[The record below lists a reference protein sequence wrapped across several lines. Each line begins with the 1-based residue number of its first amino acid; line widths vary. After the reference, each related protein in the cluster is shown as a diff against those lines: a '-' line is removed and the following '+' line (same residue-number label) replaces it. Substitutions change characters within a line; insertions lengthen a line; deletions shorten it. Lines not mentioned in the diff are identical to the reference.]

1 MNKKILAGV
10 LLTSLLIGT
19 NSFAANETKKIDTL
33 EDFGLKLDSKL
44 DKTKLADEIKLEN
57 GVTLKFDKDGKLVLL
72 DGLSAKADILKAK
85 SDEKFEDYKNK
96 TLDMLKKEGY
106 IPKEYKLVD
115 KQDILDNGYK
125 VVFEKENSFNVK
137 NPYNIITVS
146 FDKKT
151 NELKTFNKIE
161 KFEVTKAPT
170 AKLEDAKKVAIEK
183 LKGIKDF
190 DETKIKSE
198 TTVVDIDKL
207 PTKFTQNKGL
217 KVSYVFEYEGTKV
230 YVDAN
235 TKELLGA
242 DKFKSNANTQSTKP
256 YVVSRIYGKDRI
268 DTSIQ
273 IAKSYIKTSE
283 FAILANQNNFPDSL
297 SATVLSKKYNAPILL
312 TDAKK
317 SDKSLIQEIKR
328 LQTKYFVKIGGE
340 KSISNEV
347 AKQLLPEKSKV
358 RSFKGADRYATNAEI
373 IKEFKDAD
381 TCIIASGENFADSL
395 SIGAYATKN
404 GYPIVLVQKDKINDV
419 TKQALKNSKIKKCY
433 IVGGENSVSKS
444 LEKELPQV
452 IERIAGN
459 DRYETSLKIADKFYK
474 DAEGAY
480 LASGEVFADSLA
492 IDPIAAK
499 FDVPLILTPK
509 DKLPQKTLE
518 YLEKSKII
526 QVAIIGGEKT
536 VSKQIQQELAKN
548 NQEVAKTVTFTYT
561 KNGKKVTRELTNA
574 EANEL
579 AKLMNEHDK
588 YVKNPRL
595 KSIFDNYFTLVGA
608 NGRTKVAV
616 SVNIEKDEVV
626 IDDAIAEKGATLNKD
641 NDLAKQYIKFIEN
654 LKQNYG

>member
-1 MNKKILAGV
+1 MNKKLVAALTLSA
-10 LLTSLLIGT
+10 LLLST
-19 NSFAANETKKIDTL
+19 NSFAANETQKLDAIKKLGLKIDQSI
-33 EDFGLKLDSKL
+33 DKSNLK
-44 DKTKLADEIKLEN
+44 DEIKLQN
-57 GVTLKFDKDGKLVLL
+57 GITLKFDKEGKLIGI
-72 DGLSAKADILKAK
+72 DALSSTEKLFSGK
-85 SDEKFEDYKNK
+85 SDDKFEDYLNSTISKLQK
-96 TLDMLKKEGY
+96 DGY
-106 IPKEYKLVD
+106 IPEGYKLVD
-115 KQDILDNGYK
+115 QQDILDNGYK

-151 NELKTFNKIE
+151 NELKTFNKIGD
-161 KFEVTKAPT
+161 FEVTKAPT
-170 AKLEDAKKVAIEK
+170 VKLEDAKKIATDK
-183 LKGIKDF
+183 LKSIKDF
-190 DETKIKSE
+190 DESKVKSE
-198 TTVVDIDKL
+198 TSVINIDTL
-207 PTKFTQNKGL
+207 PTKFTQSKGL
-217 KVSYVFEYEGTKV
+217 VVAYVFEYEDTKV

-235 TKELLGA
+235 TKEFLGA
-242 DKFKSNANTQSTKP
+242 DKLKANTEKQFI
-256 YVVSRIYGKDRI
+256 VSRINGKDRI

-312 TDAKK
+312 TDAIKA
-317 SDKSLIQEIKR
+317 DKSLIQEIKR

-347 AKQLLPEKSKV
+347 TIQLLPEKSKV
-358 RSFKGADRYATNAEI
+358 KSYKGADRYATNAEI
-373 IKEFKDAD
+373 IKEFNDVD

-395 SIGAYATKN
+395 SIGAFATKN
-404 GYPIVLVQKDKINDV
+404 GYPIVLVQKNKINDV

-459 DRYETSLKIADKFYK
+459 DRYETSLKIADKFYR
-474 DAEGAY
+474 DAQGAY

-492 IDPIAAK
+492 INPIAAR

-509 DKLPQKTLE
+509 DKLPQKTQE
-518 YLEKSKII
+518 YLDNSKIVQI
-526 QVAIIGGEKT
+526 AIIGGEKT
-536 VSKQIQQELAKN
+536 VSKQIQQELAKTN
-548 NQEVAKTVTFTYT
+548 PNVATSVKFTYT
-561 KNGKKVTRELTNA
+561 KDGKKVTRELTNA

-579 AKLMNEHDK
+579 AKLMNEHEK
-588 YVKNPRL
+588 YVTGERL

-608 NGRTKVAV
+608 NRRTKVAV

-626 IDDAIAEKGATLNKD
+626 IDDAILKKGATLNKD
-641 NDLAKQYIKFIEN
+641 NELAKQYIKFIEN
-654 LKQNYG
+654 LQQN

>member
-1 MNKKILAGV
+1 MNKKIVAALTLSA
-10 LLTSLLIGT
+10 LLLST
-19 NSFAANETKKIDTL
+19 NSFASNETQKLDAIEKLGLKIDQ
-33 EDFGLKLDSKL
+33 SI
-44 DKTKLADEIKLEN
+44 DKTNLADEIKLQN
-57 GVTLKFDKDGKLVLL
+57 GITLKFDKDGKLVGINALSSTEKLL
-72 DGLSAKADILKAK
+72 SGK
-85 SDEKFEDYKNK
+85 SDDKFEDYLNK
-96 TLDMLKKEGY
+96 TIDKLKKDGY
-106 IPKEYKLVD
+106 IPEGYKLVD

-151 NELKTFNKIE
+151 NELKAFNKIE
-161 KFEVTKAPT
+161 EFEVTKAPSV
-170 AKLEDAKKVAIEK
+170 KLEDAKKVAIEK
-183 LKGIKDF
+183 LKSIKGF
-190 DETKIKSE
+190 NETKVKSK
-198 TTVVDIDKL
+198 TTVVDVDKL

-217 KVSYVFEYEGTKV
+217 RVSYVFEYEGTKV

-242 DKFKSNANTQSTKP
+242 DKLKSDDNTQSTKQ
-256 YVVSRIYGKDRI
+256 YVVSRINGKDRM

-312 TDAKK
+312 TDAKTA
-317 SDKSLIQEIKR
+317 DKGLIQEIKR

-347 AKQLLPEKSKV
+347 AKQLLPKGSKV
-358 RSFKGADRYATNAEI
+358 KSYKGADRYATNAEI
-373 IKEFKDAD
+373 IKEFKNAD

-404 GYPIVLVQKDKINDV
+404 GYPIVLVQKNKINDV
-419 TKQALKNSKIKKCY
+419 TKQALKDSKIKKCY

-474 DAEGAY
+474 DAQGAY

-492 IDPIAAK
+492 INPIAA
-499 FDVPLILTPK
+499 
-509 DKLPQKTLE
+509 
-518 YLEKSKII
+518 
-526 QVAIIGGEKT
+526 
-536 VSKQIQQELAKN
+536 
-548 NQEVAKTVTFTYT
+548 
-561 KNGKKVTRELTNA
+561 
-574 EANEL
+574 
-579 AKLMNEHDK
+579 
-588 YVKNPRL
+588 
-595 KSIFDNYFTLVGA
+595 
-608 NGRTKVAV
+608 
-616 SVNIEKDEVV
+616 
-626 IDDAIAEKGATLNKD
+626 
-641 NDLAKQYIKFIEN
+641 
-654 LKQNYG
+654 

>member
-1 MNKKILAGV
+1 MNKKILAGM

-44 DKTKLADEIKLEN
+44 DKTNLADEIKLEN
-57 GVTLKFDKDGKLVLL
+57 GVTLKFDKNGKLVLL

-85 SDEKFEDYKNK
+85 SDEKFEDYLNNTIAKLQK
-96 TLDMLKKEGY
+96 DGY

-125 VVFEKENSFNVK
+125 VVFEKENSYNVK

-151 NELKTFNKIE
+151 NELKTFNRIGD
-161 KFEVTKAPT
+161 FEVTKAPT
-170 AKLEDAKKVAIEK
+170 VKLEDAKKVAIEK

-190 DETKIKSE
+190 DETKVKSE

-242 DKFKSNANTQSTKP
+242 DKLKSNGNTQSTKQ

-273 IAKSYIKTSE
+273 IAKSYIKTSK

-404 GYPIVLVQKDKINDV
+404 GYPIVLVQKNKINDV
-419 TKQALKNSKIKKCY
+419 TRQVLKDSKIKKCY

-474 DAEGAY
+474 DAQGAY

-492 IDPIAAK
+492 INPIAAK

-536 VSKQIQQELAKN
+536 VSKQIQQQLAKN
-548 NQEVAKTVTFTYT
+548 NQEVATTVTFTYT
-561 KNGKKVTRELTNA
+561 KDGKKVTRELTNA

-579 AKLMNEHDK
+579 AKLMNEHNK

-616 SVNIEKDEVV
+616 SVNIGKDEVV
-626 IDDAIAEKGATLNKD
+626 IDDAITEKGATLNKD
-641 NDLAKQYIKFIEN
+641 NELAKQYIKFIEN
-654 LKQNYG
+654 LKQN

>member
-1 MNKKILAGV
+1 MNKKILAGL

-19 NSFAANETKKIDTL
+19 NSFAANETKKLDAIEKL
-33 EDFGLKLDSKL
+33 GLKIDQSI
-44 DKTKLADEIKLEN
+44 DKTNLADEIKLQN
-57 GVTLKFDKDGKLVLL
+57 KITLKFDKEGKLVGIDALSSTEKLL
-72 DGLSAKADILKAK
+72 SGK
-85 SDEKFEDYKNK
+85 SDDKFEDYLNNTITK
-96 TLDMLKKEGY
+96 LKKDGY
-106 IPKEYKLVD
+106 IPEGYKLVD
-115 KQDILDNGYK
+115 KQNILDNGYK

-151 NELKTFNKIE
+151 NEFKTFNKIE
-161 KFEVTKAPT
+161 DFEVTKAPT

-183 LKGIKDF
+183 LKSIKDF
-190 DETKIKSE
+190 DETKVKSE
-198 TTVVDIDKL
+198 TSVINIDNL
-207 PTKFTQNKGL
+207 STKFTKNKGL
-217 KVSYVFEYEGTKV
+217 VVAYVFEYEDTKV

-242 DKFKSNANTQSTKP
+242 DKLKSNGNTQSTKQ
-256 YVVSRIYGKDRI
+256 YVVSRINGKNRI

-273 IAKSYIKTSE
+273 IAKSYIKSSE

-312 TDAKK
+312 TDAKTA
-317 SDKSLIQEIKR
+317 DKGLIQEIKR

-340 KSISNEV
+340 KSISNKV
-347 AKQLLPEKSKV
+347 ANQLLPKGSKV
-358 RSFKGADRYATNAEI
+358 RSFKGSDRYATNAEI
-373 IKEFKDAD
+373 IKEYKDAD

-404 GYPIVLVQKDKINDV
+404 GYPIVLVQKNKINDV
-419 TKQALKNSKIKKCY
+419 TKKALKNTKIKKCY

-492 IDPIAAK
+492 INPIAAK

-536 VSKQIQQELAKN
+536 VSKEIQQELAKN
-548 NQEVAKTVTFTYT
+548 NQEVATSVTFTYT
-561 KNGKKVTRELTNA
+561 KDGKKVTRKLTNA

-588 YVKNPRL
+588 YVKDQRL

-608 NGRTKVAV
+608 NGKTKVAV

-626 IDDAIAEKGATLNKD
+626 IDDAITEKGATLKKD
-641 NDLAKQYIKFIEN
+641 NELAKQYIKFIEN
-654 LKQNYG
+654 IKQN

>member
-1 MNKKILAGV
+1 MNKKIIAG
-10 LLTSLLIGT
+10 LMITATFLSTTSLA
-19 NSFAANETKKIDTL
+19 SNESKKLETLKNFDLKID
-33 EDFGLKLDSKL
+33 EQI
-44 DKTKLADEIKLEN
+44 DKTNLKDEIVLQN
-57 GVTLKFDKDGKLVLL
+57 GVRLKFDEKGNLIEYDALNNT
-72 DGLSAKADILKAK
+72 AKIRTRSVDA
-85 SDEKFEDYKNK
+85 KFEDYLNSTIAK
-96 TLDMLKKEGY
+96 LKKEGY
-106 IPKEYKLVD
+106 IPNEYKLVD

-125 VVFEKENSFNVK
+125 VVFEKENSYNIK
-137 NPYNIITVS
+137 NPYNIITIS

-151 NELKTFNKIE
+151 NELKTFNRIGD
-161 KFEVTKAPT
+161 FEVTKAP
-170 AKLEDAKKVAIEK
+170 AVKLEDAKKVAIEK
-183 LKGIKDF
+183 LKSIKDF
-190 DETKIKSE
+190 DETKVKSE

-242 DKFKSNANTQSTKP
+242 DKLKTNENTQSTKP

-297 SATVLSKKYNAPILL
+297 SATVLSKKFNAPILL
-312 TDAKK
+312 TDSKVA
-317 SDKSLIQEIKR
+317 DKGLIQEIKR

-404 GYPIVLVQKDKINDV
+404 GYPIVLVQKNKINDV

-492 IDPIAAK
+492 INPIAAK

-509 DKLPQKTLE
+509 DKLTQKTLE

-548 NQEVAKTVTFTYT
+548 NQEVATTVTFTYT
-561 KNGKKVTRELTNA
+561 KDGKKVTRKLTNA

-626 IDDAIAEKGATLNKD
+626 IDDAITEKGATLNKD
-641 NDLAKQYIKFIEN
+641 NELAKQYIKFIKN
-654 LKQNYG
+654 LKQN

>member
-1 MNKKILAGV
+1 MNKKLVAALTLSA
-10 LLTSLLIGT
+10 LLLST
-19 NSFAANETKKIDTL
+19 NSFAANETQKLDAIKKLGLKIDQSI
-33 EDFGLKLDSKL
+33 DKSNLKD
-44 DKTKLADEIKLEN
+44 DIKLQN
-57 GVTLKFDKDGKLVLL
+57 GITLKFDKEGKLIGIDVLSSTEKL
-72 DGLSAKADILKAK
+72 FSGK
-85 SDEKFEDYKNK
+85 SDDKFEDYLNSTISKLQK
-96 TLDMLKKEGY
+96 DGY

-115 KQDILDNGYK
+115 QQDILDNGYK

-151 NELKTFNKIE
+151 NELKNFNKIGD
-161 KFEVTKAPT
+161 FEVTKKPT
-170 AKLEDAKKVAIEK
+170 IKIEDAKKVAIEK

-190 DETKIKSE
+190 DETKVKSE

-207 PTKFTQNKGL
+207 PTKFTQNNGL

-242 DKFKSNANTQSTKP
+242 DKLKSNADTQSKKQ

-312 TDAKK
+312 TDAIKA
-317 SDKSLIQEIKR
+317 DKSLIQEIKR

-347 AKQLLPEKSKV
+347 AVQLLPEKSRVK
-358 RSFKGADRYATNAEI
+358 SYKGSDRYATNAEI
-373 IKEFKDAD
+373 IKEFNDAD

-395 SIGAYATKN
+395 SIGAFATKN

-419 TKQALKNSKIKKCY
+419 TKQALKDSKIKKCY

-444 LEKELPQV
+444 LEKKLPQV

-474 DAEGAY
+474 DAQGAY

-492 IDPIAAK
+492 INPIAAR

-509 DKLPQKTLE
+509 DKLPQKTQE
-518 YLEKSKII
+518 YLEKSKIVQI
-526 QVAIIGGEKT
+526 AIIGGEKT
-536 VSKQIQQELAKN
+536 VSKQIQQELAKTN
-548 NQEVAKTVTFTYT
+548 PNVATSVKFTYT
-561 KNGKKVTRELTNA
+561 KDGKKVTRELNNA

-579 AKLMNEHDK
+579 AKLMNEHEK
-588 YVKNPRL
+588 YVTGERL

-608 NGRTKVAV
+608 NGKTKVAV

-626 IDDAIAEKGATLNKD
+626 IDDAISEKGATLNKD
-641 NDLAKQYIKFIEN
+641 NELAKQYIKFIEN
-654 LKQNYG
+654 LQQN

>member
-1 MNKKILAGV
+1 MNKKLVAALTLSA
-10 LLTSLLIGT
+10 LLLST
-19 NSFAANETKKIDTL
+19 NSFASNETQKLDAMKKLGLKIDQSI
-33 EDFGLKLDSKL
+33 DKSNLK
-44 DKTKLADEIKLEN
+44 DEIKLQN
-57 GVTLKFDKDGKLVLL
+57 GITLKFDKEGKLIGINALSSTEKLL
-72 DGLSAKADILKAK
+72 PGK
-85 SDEKFEDYKNK
+85 SDDKFEDYLNNTIAK
-96 TLDMLKKEGY
+96 LKKDGY
-106 IPKEYKLVD
+106 IPEGYKLVD

-161 KFEVTKAPT
+161 KFEVTKAPSV
-170 AKLEDAKKVAIEK
+170 KLEDAKKIAIEK
-183 LKGIKDF
+183 LKSIKDF

-217 KVSYVFEYEGTKV
+217 AVSYVFEYEGTKV

-235 TKELLGA
+235 TKKLLGA
-242 DKFKSNANTQSTKP
+242 DKLKSGDSTQSVKQ

-312 TDAKK
+312 TDAIKA
-317 SDKSLIQEIKR
+317 DKSLIQEIKR

-358 RSFKGADRYATNAEI
+358 KSYKGADRYATNAEI
-373 IKEFKDAD
+373 IKEFNDAD

-395 SIGAYATKN
+395 SIGAFATKN

-419 TKQALKNSKIKKCY
+419 TKQALKDSKIKKCY

-474 DAEGAY
+474 DAQGAY

-492 IDPIAAK
+492 INPIAAR

-509 DKLPQKTLE
+509 DKLPQKTQE
-518 YLEKSKII
+518 YLDNSKIVQI
-526 QVAIIGGEKT
+526 AIIGGEKT
-536 VSKQIQQELAKN
+536 VSKQIQQELAKTN
-548 NQEVAKTVTFTYT
+548 PNVATSVKFTYT
-561 KNGKKVTRELTNA
+561 KDGKKITRELTNA

-579 AKLMNEHDK
+579 AKLMNEHEK
-588 YVKNPRL
+588 YVTGERL
-595 KSIFDNYFTLVGA
+595 KSIFDNYFTLVSA
-608 NGRTKVAV
+608 NGKTKVAV

-626 IDDAIAEKGATLNKD
+626 IDDAILEKGATLNKD

-654 LKQNYG
+654 LQQN

>member
-1 MNKKILAGV
+1 MNKKIIVGLMITATF
-10 LLTSLLIGT
+10 LSTTSLA
-19 NSFAANETKKIDTL
+19 SNESKKLETLKNFDLKID
-33 EDFGLKLDSKL
+33 EQIDKNNLK
-44 DKTKLADEIKLEN
+44 DEIVLQN
-57 GVTLKFDKDGKLVLL
+57 GVRLKFDEKGNLIEYDALNNTAKIRTRSVDANFGDYLNSTISKLQ
-72 DGLSAKADILKAK
+72 
-85 SDEKFEDYKNK
+85 
-96 TLDMLKKEGY
+96 KEGY

-137 NPYNIITVS
+137 NPYNIIIVS

-151 NELKTFNKIE
+151 NELKTFNKIGD
-161 KFEVTKAPT
+161 FEVTKKPT
-170 AKLEDAKKVAIEK
+170 IKIEDAKKVAIEK
-183 LKGIKDF
+183 LKSIKDF
-190 DETKIKSE
+190 DETKVKSE
-198 TTVVDIDKL
+198 TSVINIDNL
-207 PTKFTQNKGL
+207 STKFTKNKGL
-217 KVSYVFEYEGTKV
+217 VVAYVFEYEDTKV

-235 TKELLGA
+235 TKELLGS
-242 DKFKSNANTQSTKP
+242 DKLKSNANTQSTKP

-273 IAKSYIKTSE
+273 IAKSYIKSSE

-312 TDAKK
+312 TDAKTA
-317 SDKSLIQEIKR
+317 DKGLIQEIKR

-404 GYPIVLVQKDKINDV
+404 GYPIVLVQKNKINDV
-419 TKQALKNSKIKKCY
+419 TKQALKNTKIKKCY

-492 IDPIAAK
+492 INPIAAK

-509 DKLPQKTLE
+509 DKLPQKTQE
-518 YLEKSKII
+518 YLDNSKIV

-536 VSKQIQQELAKN
+536 VSKQIQQKLAKN
-548 NQEVAKTVTFTYT
+548 NQEVATTVTFTYT
-561 KNGKKVTRELTNA
+561 KDGKKVTRELTNA
-574 EANEL
+574 EAKVL
-579 AKLMNEHDK
+579 AKLMKEHDK
-588 YVKNPRL
+588 YVKDQRL

-641 NDLAKQYIKFIEN
+641 NELAKQYIKFIEN
-654 LKQNYG
+654 LKQN

>member
-1 MNKKILAGV
+1 MNKKIIVGLMITATF
-10 LLTSLLIGT
+10 LSTTSLA
-19 NSFAANETKKIDTL
+19 SNESKKLETLKNFDLKID
-33 EDFGLKLDSKL
+33 EQIDKNNLK
-44 DKTKLADEIKLEN
+44 DEIVLQN
-57 GVTLKFDKDGKLVLL
+57 GVRLKFDEKGNLIEYDALNNTAKIRTRSVDANFGDYLNSTISKLQ
-72 DGLSAKADILKAK
+72 
-85 SDEKFEDYKNK
+85 
-96 TLDMLKKEGY
+96 KEGY

-137 NPYNIITVS
+137 NPYNIIIVS

-151 NELKTFNKIE
+151 NELKTFNKIGD
-161 KFEVTKAPT
+161 FEVTKKPT
-170 AKLEDAKKVAIEK
+170 IKIEDAKKVAIEK
-183 LKGIKDF
+183 LKSIKDF
-190 DETKIKSE
+190 DETKVKSE
-198 TTVVDIDKL
+198 TSVINIDNL
-207 PTKFTQNKGL
+207 STKFTKNKGL
-217 KVSYVFEYEGTKV
+217 VVAYVFEYEDTKV

-235 TKELLGA
+235 TKELLGS
-242 DKFKSNANTQSTKP
+242 DKLKSNANTQSTKP

-273 IAKSYIKTSE
+273 IAKSYIKSSE

-297 SATVLSKKYNAPILL
+297 SATVLSKKFNAPILL
-312 TDAKK
+312 TDAKTA
-317 SDKSLIQEIKR
+317 DKGLIQEIKR

-347 AKQLLPEKSKV
+347 ATQLLPEGSKV
-358 RSFKGADRYATNAEI
+358 KSYKGADRYATNAEI

-404 GYPIVLVQKDKINDV
+404 GYPIVLVQKNKINDV

-474 DAEGAY
+474 DAKGAY

-492 IDPIAAK
+492 INPIAAK

-548 NQEVAKTVTFTYT
+548 NQEVATTVTFTYT
-561 KNGKKVTRELTNA
+561 KDGKKVTRELTNA

-588 YVKNPRL
+588 YVKDQRL
-595 KSIFDNYFTLVGA
+595 KSIFNNYFTLVGA

-626 IDDAIAEKGATLNKD
+626 IDDAITEKGATLNKD
-641 NDLAKQYIKFIEN
+641 NELAKQYIKFIEN
-654 LKQNYG
+654 LKQN

>member
-33 EDFGLKLDSKL
+33 KDFGLKLDSKL
-44 DKTKLADEIKLEN
+44 DKTNLADEIKLEN

-85 SDEKFEDYKNK
+85 SDEKFEDYLNSTISKLQK
-96 TLDMLKKEGY
+96 DGY

-151 NELKTFNKIE
+151 NELKTFNKIGD
-161 KFEVTKAPT
+161 FEVTKKPT
-170 AKLEDAKKVAIEK
+170 IKIEDAKKVAIEK
-183 LKGIKDF
+183 LKSIKDF
-190 DETKIKSE
+190 DETKVKSE
-198 TTVVDIDKL
+198 TSVINIDNL
-207 PTKFTQNKGL
+207 PTKFTKNKGL
-217 KVSYVFEYEGTKV
+217 VVAYVFEYEDTKV

-242 DKFKSNANTQSTKP
+242 DKLKSNDNTQSTKP

-268 DTSIQ
+268 GTSIQ

-312 TDAKK
+312 TDAKTA
-317 SDKSLIQEIKR
+317 DKSLIQEIKR

-404 GYPIVLVQKDKINDV
+404 GYPIVLVQKNKINDV
-419 TKQALKNSKIKKCY
+419 TKQALKSSKIKKCY

-492 IDPIAAK
+492 INPIAAK

-548 NQEVAKTVTFTYT
+548 NQEVATTVTFTYT
-561 KNGKKVTRELTNA
+561 KDGKKVTRKLTNA

-579 AKLMNEHDK
+579 AKLMNEHVK
-588 YVKNPRL
+588 YVKDQRL
-595 KSIFDNYFTLVGA
+595 KSIFNNYFTLVGA

-616 SVNIEKDEVV
+616 SVNIEKNEVV
-626 IDDAIAEKGATLNKD
+626 IDDAINEKGATLNKD
-641 NDLAKQYIKFIEN
+641 NELAKQYIKFIKN
-654 LKQNYG
+654 LKQN

>member
-44 DKTKLADEIKLEN
+44 DKTNLADEIKLEN
-57 GVTLKFDKDGKLVLL
+57 GVTLKFDKDGKLIGINALSSTEKLL
-72 DGLSAKADILKAK
+72 SGK

-151 NELKTFNKIE
+151 NELKTFNKIGD
-161 KFEVTKAPT
+161 FEVTKAPT

-183 LKGIKDF
+183 LKSIKDF
-190 DETKIKSE
+190 DETKVKSE
-198 TTVVDIDKL
+198 TSVINIDNL
-207 PTKFTQNKGL
+207 STKFTKNKGL
-217 KVSYVFEYEGTKV
+217 VVAYVFEYEDTKV

-242 DKFKSNANTQSTKP
+242 DKLKSNANTQSTKP

-297 SATVLSKKYNAPILL
+297 SATVLSKKFNAPILL
-312 TDAKK
+312 TDSKVA
-317 SDKSLIQEIKR
+317 DKSLIQEIKR

-347 AKQLLPEKSKV
+347 AKQLLPKGSKV
-358 RSFKGADRYATNAEI
+358 RSFKGVDRYATNAEI
-373 IKEFKDAD
+373 IKEYKDAD

-404 GYPIVLVQKDKINDV
+404 GYPIVLVQKNKINDV
-419 TKQALKNSKIKKCY
+419 TKKALKNTKIKKCY
-433 IVGGENSVSKS
+433 IVGGENSISKS

-492 IDPIAAK
+492 INPIAAK

-536 VSKQIQQELAKN
+536 VSKQIQQELAKTN
-548 NQEVAKTVTFTYT
+548 PNVVTTVTFTYT
-561 KNGKKVTRELTNA
+561 KDGKKVTRELTNA

-588 YVKNPRL
+588 YVKDQRL
-595 KSIFDNYFTLVGA
+595 KSIFNNYFTLVGA

-616 SVNIEKDEVV
+616 SVNIEKNEVV
-626 IDDAIAEKGATLNKD
+626 IDDAITEKGATLNKD
-641 NDLAKQYIKFIEN
+641 NELAKQYIKFIEN
-654 LKQNYG
+654 LKQN

>member
-1 MNKKILAGV
+1 M
-10 LLTSLLIGT
+10 
-19 NSFAANETKKIDTL
+19 
-33 EDFGLKLDSKL
+33 
-44 DKTKLADEIKLEN
+44 
-57 GVTLKFDKDGKLVLL
+57 KFDKEGKLIGIDALSSAEKLL
-72 DGLSAKADILKAK
+72 SGK
-85 SDEKFEDYKNK
+85 SDDKFEDYLNSTIAK
-96 TLDMLKKEGY
+96 LKKDGY
-106 IPKEYKLVD
+106 IPEGYKLVD

-151 NELKTFNKIE
+151 NELKKFNKIGD
-161 KFEVTKAPT
+161 FEVTKAPSV
-170 AKLEDAKKVAIEK
+170 KLEDAKKVAIEK
-183 LKGIKDF
+183 LKSIKGF
-190 DETKIKSE
+190 DETKVKSE
-198 TTVVDIDKL
+198 TTVVDVDKL

-217 KVSYVFEYEGTKV
+217 AVSYVFEYEGTKV

-242 DKFKSNANTQSTKP
+242 DKLKTDDNTQSTKQ
-256 YVVSRIYGKDRI
+256 YVVSRINGKDRI

-312 TDAKK
+312 TDATTA
-317 SDKSLIQEIKR
+317 DKGLIQEIKR

-347 AKQLLPEKSKV
+347 ATQLLPEGSKV
-358 RSFKGADRYATNAEI
+358 KSYKGADRYATNAEI

-404 GYPIVLVQKDKINDV
+404 GYPIVLVQKNKINDV
-419 TKQALKNSKIKKCY
+419 TKQALKDSKIKKCY

-474 DAEGAY
+474 DAQGAY

-492 IDPIAAK
+492 INPIAAR

-536 VSKQIQQELAKN
+536 VSKEIQQELAKTN
-548 NQEVAKTVTFTYT
+548 PNVATSVKFTYT
-561 KNGKKVTRELTNA
+561 KDGKKVTRELTNA

-588 YVKNPRL
+588 YVKDLRL
-595 KSIFDNYFTLVGA
+595 KSIFDNYFTLVEA

-616 SVNIEKDEVV
+616 SVNIGKDEVV
-626 IDDAIAEKGATLNKD
+626 IDDAILEKGATLNRD

-654 LKQNYG
+654 LQQN

>member
-1 MNKKILAGV
+1 MNKKIVAALTLSA
-10 LLTSLLIGT
+10 LLLST
-19 NSFAANETKKIDTL
+19 NSFASNETQKLDAIEKLGLKIDQ
-33 EDFGLKLDSKL
+33 SI
-44 DKTKLADEIKLEN
+44 DKTNLADEIKLQN
-57 GVTLKFDKDGKLVLL
+57 GITLKFDKEGKLVGIDALSSTEKLL
-72 DGLSAKADILKAK
+72 SGK
-85 SDEKFEDYKNK
+85 SDDKFEDYLNNTIAK
-96 TLDMLKKEGY
+96 LKKDGY
-106 IPKEYKLVD
+106 IPEGYKLVD

-161 KFEVTKAPT
+161 KFEVTKAPSV
-170 AKLEDAKKVAIEK
+170 KLEDAKKIAIEK
-183 LKGIKDF
+183 LKSIKDF
-190 DETKIKSE
+190 DETKVESE

-207 PTKFTQNKGL
+207 PTKFAQNKGL

-235 TKELLGA
+235 TNELLGA
-242 DKFKSNANTQSTKP
+242 DKLKSDDNTQSTKQ
-256 YVVSRIYGKDRI
+256 YVVSRINGKDRI

-273 IAKSYIKTSE
+273 IAKSYIKSSE

-312 TDAKK
+312 TDATTA
-317 SDKSLIQEIKR
+317 DKGLIQEIKR

-347 AKQLLPEKSKV
+347 ATQLLPEGSKV
-358 RSFKGADRYATNAEI
+358 KSYKGADRYATNAEI

-404 GYPIVLVQKDKINDV
+404 GYPIVLVQKNKINDV
-419 TKQALKNSKIKKCY
+419 TKQALKDSKIKKCY

-474 DAEGAY
+474 DTQGAY

-492 IDPIAAK
+492 INPIAAR

-509 DKLPQKTLE
+509 DKLPQKTQQ
-518 YLEKSKII
+518 YLENSKII

-536 VSKQIQQELAKN
+536 VSKEIQQELAKN
-548 NQEVAKTVTFTYT
+548 NPNVATSVKLTYT
-561 KNGKKVTRELTNA
+561 KDGKKVTRELTNA

-579 AKLMNEHDK
+579 AKLMNENKKH
-588 YVKNPRL
+588 VTGERL
-595 KSIFDNYFTLVGA
+595 KSIFDNYFTLVAA
-608 NGRTKVAV
+608 NGKTKVAV
-616 SVNIEKDEVV
+616 SVNIEKDGVV
-626 IDDAIAEKGATLNKD
+626 IDDAILEKGATLNKD

-654 LKQNYG
+654 LHQN

>member
-125 VVFEKENSFNVK
+125 VVFEKENSYNIK

-151 NELKTFNKIE
+151 NELKTFNRIGD
-161 KFEVTKAPT
+161 FEVTKAPT
-170 AKLEDAKKVAIEK
+170 VKLADAKKVAIEK
-183 LKGIKDF
+183 LKSIKDF

-198 TTVVDIDKL
+198 TSVINIDNL
-207 PTKFTQNKGL
+207 PTKFTKNKGL
-217 KVSYVFEYEGTKV
+217 VVAYVFEYEGTKV

-242 DKFKSNANTQSTKP
+242 DKLKSNSNTQSTKP

-297 SATVLSKKYNAPILL
+297 SATVLSKKFNAPILL
-312 TDAKK
+312 TDSKVA
-317 SDKSLIQEIKR
+317 DKSLIQEIKR

-404 GYPIVLVQKDKINDV
+404 GYPIVLVQKNKINDV
-419 TKQALKNSKIKKCY
+419 TKQALKDSKIKKCY

-492 IDPIAAK
+492 INPIAAK

-509 DKLPQKTLE
+509 DKLPQKTFE

-536 VSKQIQQELAKN
+536 VSKQIQQELSKN
-548 NQEVAKTVTFTYT
+548 NQEVATTVTFTYT
-561 KNGKKVTRELTNA
+561 KDGKKVTRELTNA

-579 AKLMNEHDK
+579 ARLMNEHDK
-588 YVKNPRL
+588 YVKDQRL

-608 NGRTKVAV
+608 NGRTKVSV

-626 IDDAIAEKGATLNKD
+626 IDDAILEKGATLNKD
-641 NDLAKQYIKFIEN
+641 NELAKQYIKFIEN
-654 LKQNYG
+654 LKQN

>member
-19 NSFAANETKKIDTL
+19 NSFAANEKQKLDAIEKLGLKIDQ
-33 EDFGLKLDSKL
+33 SI
-44 DKTKLADEIKLEN
+44 DKTNLADEIKLQN
-57 GVTLKFDKDGKLVLL
+57 KITLKFDKDGKLIGIDALSSTEKLL
-72 DGLSAKADILKAK
+72 SGK
-85 SDEKFEDYKNK
+85 SNAIFEDYLNSTISKLQK
-96 TLDMLKKEGY
+96 DGY

-151 NELKTFNKIE
+151 NELKTFNKIGD
-161 KFEVTKAPT
+161 FEVTKAPT
-170 AKLEDAKKVAIEK
+170 VKLEDAKKVAIEK
-183 LKGIKDF
+183 LKSIKDF
-190 DETKIKSE
+190 DESKVKSE
-198 TTVVDIDKL
+198 TSVIDIDTL
-207 PTKFTQNKGL
+207 PTKFTKNKGL
-217 KVSYVFEYEGTKV
+217 VVAYVFEYEDTKV

-242 DKFKSNANTQSTKP
+242 DKLKSNANTQSTKP

-312 TDAKK
+312 TDAIKA
-317 SDKSLIQEIKR
+317 DKSLIQEIKR

-404 GYPIVLVQKDKINDV
+404 GYPIVLVQKNKINDV
-419 TKQALKNSKIKKCY
+419 TKQALKDSKIKKCY
-433 IVGGENSVSKS
+433 IVGGENSISKS

-474 DAEGAY
+474 NAEGAY

-492 IDPIAAK
+492 INPIAAK

-509 DKLPQKTLE
+509 DKLPQKTQE
-518 YLEKSKII
+518 YLDNSKIVQI
-526 QVAIIGGEKT
+526 AIIGGEKT

-548 NQEVAKTVTFTYT
+548 NQEVVKTVTFTYT

-588 YVKNPRL
+588 YVKDQRL

-616 SVNIEKDEVV
+616 SVNIEKDEVE
-626 IDDAIAEKGATLNKD
+626 IDDAITEKGAILNKD
-641 NDLAKQYIKFIEN
+641 NGLAKQYIKFIEN
-654 LKQNYG
+654 LKQN

>member
-19 NSFAANETKKIDTL
+19 NSFAANETKKLHAIEKL
-33 EDFGLKLDSKL
+33 GLKIDQSI
-44 DKTKLADEIKLEN
+44 DKTNLADEIKLQS
-57 GVTLKFDKDGKLVLL
+57 GITLKFDKEGKLVGIDALSSTEKLL
-72 DGLSAKADILKAK
+72 SGK
-85 SDEKFEDYKNK
+85 SDDKFEDYLNNTITK
-96 TLDMLKKEGY
+96 LKKDGY
-106 IPKEYKLVD
+106 IPEGYKLVD

-151 NELKTFNKIE
+151 KELKTFNKIGD
-161 KFEVTKAPT
+161 FEVTKAPT

-183 LKGIKDF
+183 LKDIKGF
-190 DETKIKSE
+190 DETKVKSE

-217 KVSYVFEYEGTKV
+217 AVSYVFEYEGTKV

-242 DKFKSNANTQSTKP
+242 DKLKSNDNTQSTKP
-256 YVVSRIYGKDRI
+256 YIVSRINGKDRI

-297 SATVLSKKYNAPILL
+297 SATVLSKKFNAPILL
-312 TDAKK
+312 TDAKTA
-317 SDKSLIQEIKR
+317 DKGLIQEIKR

-347 AKQLLPEKSKV
+347 AKQLLPKGSKV
-358 RSFKGADRYATNAEI
+358 RSFKGSDRYATNAEI
-373 IKEFKDAD
+373 IKEYKDAD

-404 GYPIVLVQKDKINDV
+404 GYPIVLVQKNKINDV
-419 TKQALKNSKIKKCY
+419 TKKALKNTKIKKCY

-474 DAEGAY
+474 DAQGAY

-492 IDPIAAK
+492 INPIAAK
-499 FDVPLILTPK
+499 FNVPLILTPK

-536 VSKQIQQELAKN
+536 VSKEIQQELAKN
-548 NQEVAKTVTFTYT
+548 NQEVATSVTFTYT
-561 KNGKKVTRELTNA
+561 KDGKKVTRKLTNA

-588 YVKNPRL
+588 YVKDQRL

-608 NGRTKVAV
+608 NGKTKVAV

-626 IDDAIAEKGATLNKD
+626 IDDAILEKGATLKKD
-641 NDLAKQYIKFIEN
+641 NELAKQYIKFIEN
-654 LKQNYG
+654 LKQN

>member
-1 MNKKILAGV
+1 MNKKIIVGLMITATF
-10 LLTSLLIGT
+10 LSTTSLA
-19 NSFAANETKKIDTL
+19 SNESKKLETLKNFDLKID
-33 EDFGLKLDSKL
+33 EQIDKNNLK
-44 DKTKLADEIKLEN
+44 DEIVLQN
-57 GVTLKFDKDGKLVLL
+57 GVRLKFDEKGNLIEYDALNNTAKIRTRSVDANFGDYLNSTISKLQ
-72 DGLSAKADILKAK
+72 
-85 SDEKFEDYKNK
+85 
-96 TLDMLKKEGY
+96 KEGY

-137 NPYNIITVS
+137 NPYNIIIVS

-151 NELKTFNKIE
+151 NELKTFNKIGD
-161 KFEVTKAPT
+161 FEVTKKPT
-170 AKLEDAKKVAIEK
+170 IKIEDAKKVAIEK
-183 LKGIKDF
+183 LKSIKDF
-190 DETKIKSE
+190 DETKVKSE
-198 TTVVDIDKL
+198 TSVINIDNL
-207 PTKFTQNKGL
+207 STKFTKNKGL
-217 KVSYVFEYEGTKV
+217 VVAYVFEYEDTKV

-235 TKELLGA
+235 TKELLGS
-242 DKFKSNANTQSTKP
+242 DKLKSNANTQSTKP

-312 TDAKK
+312 TDAKTA
-317 SDKSLIQEIKR
+317 DKGLIQEIKR

-404 GYPIVLVQKDKINDV
+404 GYPIVLVQKNKINDV
-419 TKQALKNSKIKKCY
+419 TKQALKNTKIKKCY

-474 DAEGAY
+474 DAKGAY

-492 IDPIAAK
+492 INPIAAK
-499 FDVPLILTPK
+499 FNVPLILTPK
-509 DKLPQKTLE
+509 DKLPQKTQE

-536 VSKQIQQELAKN
+536 VSKQIQQELAKSN
-548 NQEVAKTVTFTYT
+548 PNVQTSVQFTYT
-561 KNGKKVTRELTNA
+561 KDGKKVTRELTNV

-579 AKLMNEHDK
+579 KKLMNEHEK
-588 YVKNPRL
+588 YVKGERL
-595 KSIFDNYFTLVGA
+595 KSIFDNYFTLSA
-608 NGRTKVAV
+608 NGKTKVAV

-626 IDDAIAEKGATLNKD
+626 IDDAILEKGATLNKD
-641 NDLAKQYIKFIEN
+641 NELAKQYIKFIKN
-654 LKQNYG
+654 LKQK

>member
-1 MNKKILAGV
+1 MNKKIIAG
-10 LLTSLLIGT
+10 LMITATFLSTTSLA
-19 NSFAANETKKIDTL
+19 SNESKKLETLKNFDLKID
-33 EDFGLKLDSKL
+33 EQI
-44 DKTKLADEIKLEN
+44 DKTNLKDEIVLQN
-57 GVTLKFDKDGKLVLL
+57 GVRLKFDEKGNLIEYDALNNT
-72 DGLSAKADILKAK
+72 AKIRTRSVDA
-85 SDEKFEDYKNK
+85 KFEDYLNSTIAKLQK
-96 TLDMLKKEGY
+96 DGY

-151 NELKTFNKIE
+151 NELKTFNKIGD
-161 KFEVTKAPT
+161 FEVTKKPT
-170 AKLEDAKKVAIEK
+170 IKIEDAKKVAIEK
-183 LKGIKDF
+183 LKSIKDF

-198 TTVVDIDKL
+198 TSVINIDNL
-207 PTKFTQNKGL
+207 PTKFTKNKGL
-217 KVSYVFEYEGTKV
+217 VVAYVFEYEDTKV

-242 DKFKSNANTQSTKP
+242 DKLKSNGNTKSTKP

-268 DTSIQ
+268 DTSVQ

-297 SATVLSKKYNAPILL
+297 SATVLSKKFNAPILL
-312 TDAKK
+312 TDSKVA
-317 SDKSLIQEIKR
+317 DKSLIQEIKR

-404 GYPIVLVQKDKINDV
+404 GYPIVLVQKNKINDV
-419 TKQALKNSKIKKCY
+419 TKQALKDSKIKKCY

-492 IDPIAAK
+492 INPIAAK

-509 DKLPQKTLE
+509 DKLPQKTQE
-518 YLEKSKII
+518 YLDNSKIV

-548 NQEVAKTVTFTYT
+548 NQEVATTVTFTYT
-561 KNGKKVTRELTNA
+561 KDGKKVTRELTNA

-588 YVKNPRL
+588 YVKDQRL
-595 KSIFDNYFTLVGA
+595 KSIFNNYFTLVGA

-626 IDDAIAEKGATLNKD
+626 IDDAILEKGATLNKD
-641 NDLAKQYIKFIEN
+641 NELAKQYIKFIEN
-654 LKQNYG
+654 LKQN

>member
-1 MNKKILAGV
+1 MNKKIIAG
-10 LLTSLLIGT
+10 LMITATFLSTTSLA
-19 NSFAANETKKIDTL
+19 SNESKKLETLKNFDLKID
-33 EDFGLKLDSKL
+33 EQI
-44 DKTKLADEIKLEN
+44 DKTNLKDEIVLQN
-57 GVTLKFDKDGKLVLL
+57 GVRLKFDEKGNLIEYDALNNT
-72 DGLSAKADILKAK
+72 AKIRTRSVDA
-85 SDEKFEDYKNK
+85 KFEDYLNSTISKLQK
-96 TLDMLKKEGY
+96 DGY

-125 VVFEKENSFNVK
+125 VVFEKENSYNIK
-137 NPYNIITVS
+137 NPYNIITIS

-151 NELKTFNKIE
+151 NELKRFNKIGG
-161 KFEVTKAPT
+161 FEVTKKPT
-170 AKLEDAKKVAIEK
+170 VKIEDAKKVAIEK

-190 DETKIKSE
+190 DETKVKSE

-242 DKFKSNANTQSTKP
+242 DKLKSNDDTQSKKQ

-312 TDAKK
+312 TDAIKA
-317 SDKSLIQEIKR
+317 DKSLIQEIKR
-328 LQTKYFVKIGGE
+328 LQTKNFIKIGGE
-340 KSISNEV
+340 NSISNKV
-347 AKQLLPEKSKV
+347 ATELLPEGSKV

-395 SIGAYATKN
+395 SIGAFATKN

-433 IVGGENSVSKS
+433 IVGGEKSVSKS
-444 LEKELPQV
+444 LEKDLPQV

-474 DAEGAY
+474 DAQGAY

-492 IDPIAAK
+492 INPIAAK

-509 DKLPQKTLE
+509 DKLPQKTQE
-518 YLEKSKII
+518 YLDNSKII

-536 VSKQIQQELAKN
+536 VSKQIQQQLGKTN
-548 NQEVAKTVTFTYT
+548 PNVATSVKFTYT
-561 KNGKKVTRELTNA
+561 KDGKKITRELTNA

-579 AKLMNEHDK
+579 AKLMNEHEK
-588 YVKNPRL
+588 YVTGERL
-595 KSIFDNYFTLVGA
+595 KSIFDNYFTLVSA
-608 NGRTKVAV
+608 NGKTKVAV

-626 IDDAIAEKGATLNKD
+626 IDDAILKKGAKLNKD
-641 NDLAKQYIKFIEN
+641 NELAKQYIKFIEN
-654 LKQNYG
+654 LQQN

>member
-1 MNKKILAGV
+1 MNKKIIAG
-10 LLTSLLIGT
+10 LMITATFLSTTSLA
-19 NSFAANETKKIDTL
+19 SNEAKKLETLKNFDLKID
-33 EDFGLKLDSKL
+33 EQIDKSNLK
-44 DKTKLADEIKLEN
+44 DEIVLQN
-57 GVTLKFDKDGKLVLL
+57 GVRLKFDEKGNLIEYDALNNTSKIRTRTV
-72 DGLSAKADILKAK
+72 DD
-85 SDEKFEDYKNK
+85 KFEDYLNSTIAK
-96 TLDMLKKEGY
+96 LKKDGY
-106 IPKEYKLVD
+106 IPEGYKLVD

-161 KFEVTKAPT
+161 EFEVTKKPAI
-170 AKLEDAKKVAIEK
+170 KIEDAKKVAIEK

-190 DETKIKSE
+190 DETKVKSE

-217 KVSYVFEYEGTKV
+217 AVSYVFEYEGTKV

-242 DKFKSNANTQSTKP
+242 DKLKTDDNTQSKKQ

-312 TDAKK
+312 TDAIKA
-317 SDKSLIQEIKR
+317 DKSLIQEIKR

-347 AKQLLPEKSKV
+347 AKQLLPKESKV
-358 RSFKGADRYATNAEI
+358 KSYKGADRYATNAEI

-395 SIGAYATKN
+395 SIGAFATKN

-474 DAEGAY
+474 DAQGAY

-492 IDPIAAK
+492 INPIAAR

-509 DKLPQKTLE
+509 DKLPQKTQQ
-518 YLEKSKII
+518 YLEKSKIV

-536 VSKQIQQELAKN
+536 VSKQIQQELAKTN
-548 NQEVAKTVTFTYT
+548 PNVATSVKFTYT
-561 KNGKKVTRELTNA
+561 KDGKKVTRELTNA

-579 AKLMNEHDK
+579 AKLMNENKKH
-588 YVKNPRL
+588 VTGERL

-608 NGRTKVAV
+608 NGKTKVAV

-626 IDDAIAEKGATLNKD
+626 IDDAILEKGAKLNKD

-654 LKQNYG
+654 LQQN

>member
-19 NSFAANETKKIDTL
+19 NSFAANEKQKLDAIEKLGLKIDQ
-33 EDFGLKLDSKL
+33 SI
-44 DKTKLADEIKLEN
+44 DKTNLADEIKLQN
-57 GVTLKFDKDGKLVLL
+57 KITLKFDKDGKLIGIDALSSTEKLL
-72 DGLSAKADILKAK
+72 SGK

-115 KQDILDNGYK
+115 EQDILDNGYK

-137 NPYNIITVS
+137 NPYNIITIS

-170 AKLEDAKKVAIEK
+170 AKLEDARKVAIEK

-230 YVDAN
+230 YVDAD

-242 DKFKSNANTQSTKP
+242 DKLKINENTQSTKP

-312 TDAKK
+312 TDAIKA
-317 SDKSLIQEIKR
+317 DKSLIQEIKR

-404 GYPIVLVQKDKINDV
+404 GYPIVLVQKNKINDV
-419 TKQALKNSKIKKCY
+419 TKQALKDSKIRKCY

-492 IDPIAAK
+492 INPIAAK

-561 KNGKKVTRELTNA
+561 KDGKKVTRELTNA

-579 AKLMNEHDK
+579 ARLMNEHDK
-588 YVKNPRL
+588 YVKDQRL
-595 KSIFDNYFTLVGA
+595 KSIFNNYFTLVGA

-626 IDDAIAEKGATLNKD
+626 IDDAITEKGATLNKD
-641 NDLAKQYIKFIEN
+641 NELAKQYIKFIEN
-654 LKQNYG
+654 LKQN

>member
-44 DKTKLADEIKLEN
+44 DKTNLADEIKLEN

-183 LKGIKDF
+183 LKSIKDF

-198 TTVVDIDKL
+198 TSVINIDNL
-207 PTKFTQNKGL
+207 PTKFTKNKGL
-217 KVSYVFEYEGTKV
+217 VVAYVFEYEDTKV

-242 DKFKSNANTQSTKP
+242 DKLKSNSNTQSTKP

-297 SATVLSKKYNAPILL
+297 SATVLSKKFNAPILL
-312 TDAKK
+312 TDSKVA
-317 SDKSLIQEIKR
+317 DKSLIQEIKR

-404 GYPIVLVQKDKINDV
+404 GYPIVLVQKNKINDV
-419 TKQALKNSKIKKCY
+419 TKQALKDSKIKKCY

-492 IDPIAAK
+492 INPIAAK

-548 NQEVAKTVTFTYT
+548 NQEVATTVTFTYT
-561 KNGKKVTRELTNA
+561 KDGKKVTRKLTNA

-595 KSIFDNYFTLVGA
+595 KSIFNNYFTLVGA

-626 IDDAIAEKGATLNKD
+626 IDDAITEKGATLNKD
-641 NDLAKQYIKFIEN
+641 NELAKQYIKFIEN
-654 LKQNYG
+654 LKQN

>member
-1 MNKKILAGV
+1 MNKKIIVGLMITATF
-10 LLTSLLIGT
+10 LSTTSLA
-19 NSFAANETKKIDTL
+19 SNESKKLETLKNFDLKID
-33 EDFGLKLDSKL
+33 EQIDKNNLK
-44 DKTKLADEIKLEN
+44 DEIVLQN
-57 GVTLKFDKDGKLVLL
+57 GVRLKFDEKGNLIEYDALNNTAKIRTRSVDANFGDYLNSTISKLQ
-72 DGLSAKADILKAK
+72 
-85 SDEKFEDYKNK
+85 
-96 TLDMLKKEGY
+96 KEGY

-137 NPYNIITVS
+137 NPYNIIIVS

-151 NELKTFNKIE
+151 NELKTFNKIGD
-161 KFEVTKAPT
+161 FEVTKKPT
-170 AKLEDAKKVAIEK
+170 IKIEDAKKVAIEK
-183 LKGIKDF
+183 LKSIKDF
-190 DETKIKSE
+190 DETKVKSE
-198 TTVVDIDKL
+198 TSVINIDNL
-207 PTKFTQNKGL
+207 STKFTKNKGL
-217 KVSYVFEYEGTKV
+217 VVAYVFEYEDTKV

-235 TKELLGA
+235 TKELLGS
-242 DKFKSNANTQSTKP
+242 DKLKSNDNTQSTKP

-273 IAKSYIKTSE
+273 IAKSYIKSSE

-297 SATVLSKKYNAPILL
+297 SATVLSKKFNAPILL
-312 TDAKK
+312 TDAKTA
-317 SDKSLIQEIKR
+317 DKGLIQEIKR

-347 AKQLLPEKSKV
+347 ATQLLPEGSKV
-358 RSFKGADRYATNAEI
+358 KSYKGADRYATNAEI

-404 GYPIVLVQKDKINDV
+404 GYPIVLVQKNKINDV
-419 TKQALKNSKIKKCY
+419 TKQALKNTKIKKCY

-474 DAEGAY
+474 DAKGAY

-492 IDPIAAK
+492 INPIAAK
-499 FDVPLILTPK
+499 FNVPLILTPK
-509 DKLPQKTLE
+509 DKLPQKTQE

-536 VSKQIQQELAKN
+536 VSKQIQQELAKSN
-548 NQEVAKTVTFTYT
+548 PNVQTSVQFTYT
-561 KNGKKVTRELTNA
+561 KDGKKVTRELTNV

-579 AKLMNEHDK
+579 KKLMNEHEK
-588 YVKNPRL
+588 YVKGERL
-595 KSIFDNYFTLVGA
+595 KSIFDNYFTLSA
-608 NGRTKVAV
+608 NGKTKVAV

-626 IDDAIAEKGATLNKD
+626 IDDAITEKGATLNKD
-641 NDLAKQYIKFIEN
+641 NELAKQYIKFIEN
-654 LKQNYG
+654 LKQN

>member
-1 MNKKILAGV
+1 MNKKIIAG
-10 LLTSLLIGT
+10 LMITATFLSTTSLA
-19 NSFAANETKKIDTL
+19 SNESKKLETLKNFDLKID
-33 EDFGLKLDSKL
+33 EQI
-44 DKTKLADEIKLEN
+44 DKTNLKDEIVLQN
-57 GVTLKFDKDGKLVLL
+57 GVRLKFDEKGNLIEYDALNNT
-72 DGLSAKADILKAK
+72 AKIRTRSVDA
-85 SDEKFEDYKNK
+85 KFEDYLNSTISKLQK
-96 TLDMLKKEGY
+96 DGC

-125 VVFEKENSFNVK
+125 VVFEKENSYNIK
-137 NPYNIITVS
+137 NPYNIITIS

-151 NELKTFNKIE
+151 NELKTFNKIGG
-161 KFEVTKAPT
+161 FEVTKKPT
-170 AKLEDAKKVAIEK
+170 VKIEDAKKVAIEK

-190 DETKIKSE
+190 DETKVKSE

-242 DKFKSNANTQSTKP
+242 DKLKSNDDTQSKKQ

-312 TDAKK
+312 TDAIKA
-317 SDKSLIQEIKR
+317 DKSLIQEIKR
-328 LQTKYFVKIGGE
+328 LQTKNFIKIGGE
-340 KSISNEV
+340 NSISNKV
-347 AKQLLPEKSKV
+347 ATELLPEGSKV

-395 SIGAYATKN
+395 SIGAFATKN

-419 TKQALKNSKIKKCY
+419 TKQALKDSKIKKCY

-474 DAEGAY
+474 DAQGAY

-492 IDPIAAK
+492 INPIAAR

-509 DKLPQKTLE
+509 DKLPQKTQE
-518 YLEKSKII
+518 YLDNSKIV

-548 NQEVAKTVTFTYT
+548 NPNVAISVKFTYT
-561 KNGKKVTRELTNA
+561 KDGKKVTRELTNA

-579 AKLMNEHDK
+579 AKLMNEHEK
-588 YVKNPRL
+588 YVTGERL
-595 KSIFDNYFTLVGA
+595 KSIFDNYFTLVSA
-608 NGRTKVAV
+608 NGKTKVAV
-616 SVNIEKDEVV
+616 SVNIGKDEVV
-626 IDDAIAEKGATLNKD
+626 IDDAILKKGAKLNKD
-641 NDLAKQYIKFIEN
+641 NDLAKQYIKFIGN
-654 LKQNYG
+654 LQQN

>member
-1 MNKKILAGV
+1 MNKKIVAALTLSA
-10 LLTSLLIGT
+10 LLLST
-19 NSFAANETKKIDTL
+19 NSFASNEKQKLDAIEKLGLKIDQ
-33 EDFGLKLDSKL
+33 SI
-44 DKTKLADEIKLEN
+44 DKTNLADEIKLQN
-57 GVTLKFDKDGKLVLL
+57 GITLKFDKEGKLVGIDALSSTEKLL
-72 DGLSAKADILKAK
+72 SGK
-85 SDEKFEDYKNK
+85 SDDKFEDYLNNTIAK
-96 TLDMLKKEGY
+96 LKKDGY
-106 IPKEYKLVD
+106 IPEGYKLVD

-161 KFEVTKAPT
+161 KFEVTKAPSV
-170 AKLEDAKKVAIEK
+170 KLEDAKKIAIEK
-183 LKGIKDF
+183 LKSIKDF
-190 DETKIKSE
+190 DETKVESE

-207 PTKFTQNKGL
+207 PTKFAQNKGL

-235 TKELLGA
+235 TNELLGA
-242 DKFKSNANTQSTKP
+242 DKLKSDDNTQSTKQ
-256 YVVSRIYGKDRI
+256 YVVSRINGKDRI

-273 IAKSYIKTSE
+273 IAKSYIKSSE

-312 TDAKK
+312 TDATTA
-317 SDKSLIQEIKR
+317 DKGLIQEIKR

-347 AKQLLPEKSKV
+347 ATQLLPEGSKV
-358 RSFKGADRYATNAEI
+358 KSYKGADRYATNAEI

-404 GYPIVLVQKDKINDV
+404 GYPIVLVQKNKINDV
-419 TKQALKNSKIKKCY
+419 TKQALKDSKIKKCY

-474 DAEGAY
+474 DAQGAY

-492 IDPIAAK
+492 INPIAAR

-509 DKLPQKTLE
+509 DKLPQKTQQ
-518 YLEKSKII
+518 YLENSKII

-536 VSKQIQQELAKN
+536 VSKEIQQELAKN
-548 NQEVAKTVTFTYT
+548 NPNVATSVKLTYT
-561 KNGKKVTRELTNA
+561 KDGKKVTRELTNA

-579 AKLMNEHDK
+579 AKLMNENKKH
-588 YVKNPRL
+588 VTGERL

-616 SVNIEKDEVV
+616 SVNIGKDEVV
-626 IDDAIAEKGATLNKD
+626 IDDAITEKGATLNKD

-654 LKQNYG
+654 LHQN

>member
-1 MNKKILAGV
+1 MNKKIIVGLMITATF
-10 LLTSLLIGT
+10 LSTTSLA
-19 NSFAANETKKIDTL
+19 SNESKKLETLKNFDLKID
-33 EDFGLKLDSKL
+33 EQIDKNNLK
-44 DKTKLADEIKLEN
+44 DEIVLQN
-57 GVTLKFDKDGKLVLL
+57 GVRLKFDEKGNLIEYDALNNTAKIRTRSVDANFGDYLNSTISKLQ
-72 DGLSAKADILKAK
+72 
-85 SDEKFEDYKNK
+85 
-96 TLDMLKKEGY
+96 KEGY

-137 NPYNIITVS
+137 NPYNIIIVS

-151 NELKTFNKIE
+151 NELKTFNKIGD
-161 KFEVTKAPT
+161 FEVTKKPT
-170 AKLEDAKKVAIEK
+170 IKIEDAKKVAIEK
-183 LKGIKDF
+183 LKSIKDF
-190 DETKIKSE
+190 DETKVKSE
-198 TTVVDIDKL
+198 TSVINIDNL
-207 PTKFTQNKGL
+207 STKFTKNKGL
-217 KVSYVFEYEGTKV
+217 VVAYVFEYEDTKV

-235 TKELLGA
+235 TKELLGS
-242 DKFKSNANTQSTKP
+242 DKLKSNANTQSTKP

-273 IAKSYIKTSE
+273 IAKSYIKSSE

-297 SATVLSKKYNAPILL
+297 SATVLSKKFNAPILL
-312 TDAKK
+312 TDAKTA
-317 SDKSLIQEIKR
+317 DKGLIQEIKR

-347 AKQLLPEKSKV
+347 ATQLLPEGSKV
-358 RSFKGADRYATNAEI
+358 KSYKGADRYATNAEI

-404 GYPIVLVQKDKINDV
+404 GYPIVLVQKNKINDV
-419 TKQALKNSKIKKCY
+419 TKQALKNTKIKKCY

-492 IDPIAAK
+492 INPIAAK
-499 FDVPLILTPK
+499 FNVPLILTPK
-509 DKLPQKTLE
+509 DKLPQKTQE

-536 VSKQIQQELAKN
+536 VSKQIQQELAKSN
-548 NQEVAKTVTFTYT
+548 PNVQTSVQFTYT
-561 KNGKKVTRELTNA
+561 KDGKKVTRELTNV

-579 AKLMNEHDK
+579 KKLMNEHEK
-588 YVKNPRL
+588 YVKDQRL
-595 KSIFDNYFTLVGA
+595 KSIFDNYFTLSA
-608 NGRTKVAV
+608 NGKTKVAV

-626 IDDAIAEKGATLNKD
+626 IDDAILEKGATLNKD
-641 NDLAKQYIKFIEN
+641 NELAKQYIKFIEN
-654 LKQNYG
+654 LKQN

>member
-44 DKTKLADEIKLEN
+44 DKTNLADEIKLEN

-183 LKGIKDF
+183 LKSIKDF

-198 TTVVDIDKL
+198 TSVINIDNL
-207 PTKFTQNKGL
+207 PTKFTKNKGL
-217 KVSYVFEYEGTKV
+217 VVAYVFEYEDTKV

-242 DKFKSNANTQSTKP
+242 DKLKSNANTQSTKQ
-256 YVVSRIYGKDRI
+256 YLVSRIYGKDRI

-297 SATVLSKKYNAPILL
+297 SATVLSKKFNAPILL

-317 SDKSLIQEIKR
+317 TDKSLIQEIKR

-404 GYPIVLVQKDKINDV
+404 GYPIVLVQKNKINDV
-419 TKQALKNSKIKKCY
+419 TKQALKDSKIKKCY

-492 IDPIAAK
+492 INPIAAK

-536 VSKQIQQELAKN
+536 VSKQIQQELAKTN
-548 NQEVAKTVTFTYT
+548 PNVATSVKFTYT
-561 KNGKKVTRELTNA
+561 KDSKKVTRKLTNA

-588 YVKNPRL
+588 YVKDKRL

-616 SVNIEKDEVV
+616 SVNIEKNEVV
-626 IDDAIAEKGATLNKD
+626 IDDAINEKGATLNKD
-641 NDLAKQYIKFIEN
+641 NELAKQYIKFIEN
-654 LKQNYG
+654 LKQN

>member
-44 DKTKLADEIKLEN
+44 DKTNLADEIKLEN

-242 DKFKSNANTQSTKP
+242 DKLKSNSNTQSTKP

-312 TDAKK
+312 TDAIRA
-317 SDKSLIQEIKR
+317 DKGLIQEIKR

-404 GYPIVLVQKDKINDV
+404 GYPIVLVQKNKINDV
-419 TKQALKNSKIKKCY
+419 TKQALKDSKIKKCY

-492 IDPIAAK
+492 INPIAAK

-536 VSKQIQQELAKN
+536 VSKQIQQELAKT
-548 NQEVAKTVTFTYT
+548 NQEVVKTVTFTYT
-561 KNGKKVTRELTNA
+561 KDGKKVTRELTNA

-595 KSIFDNYFTLVGA
+595 KSIFNNYFTLVGA

-616 SVNIEKDEVV
+616 SVNIEKNEVV
-626 IDDAIAEKGATLNKD
+626 IDDAINEKGATLNKD
-641 NDLAKQYIKFIEN
+641 NELAKQYIKFIEN
-654 LKQNYG
+654 LKQN

>member
-1 MNKKILAGV
+1 MNKKIIAG
-10 LLTSLLIGT
+10 LMITATFLSTTSLA
-19 NSFAANETKKIDTL
+19 SNESKKLETLKNFDLKID
-33 EDFGLKLDSKL
+33 EQI
-44 DKTKLADEIKLEN
+44 DKTNLKDEIVLQN
-57 GVTLKFDKDGKLVLL
+57 GVRLKFDEKGNLIEYDALNNT
-72 DGLSAKADILKAK
+72 AKIRTRSVDA
-85 SDEKFEDYKNK
+85 KFEDYLNSTISKLQK
-96 TLDMLKKEGY
+96 DGY

-115 KQDILDNGYK
+115 KQDILDKGYK

-161 KFEVTKAPT
+161 KFEVTKKPT

-183 LKGIKDF
+183 LKSIKNF
-190 DETKIKSE
+190 DESKVKSE
-198 TTVVDIDKL
+198 TSVINIETL

-217 KVSYVFEYEGTKV
+217 VVAYVFEYEDTKV

-242 DKFKSNANTQSTKP
+242 DKLKSNDRTQSTKP
-256 YVVSRIYGKDRI
+256 YVVSRINGKDRI

-340 KSISNEV
+340 KSISNKV

-404 GYPIVLVQKDKINDV
+404 GYPIVLVQKNKINDV

-492 IDPIAAK
+492 INPIAAK

-509 DKLPQKTLE
+509 DKLPQKTIE

-536 VSKQIQQELAKN
+536 VSKHIQQELAKN
-548 NQEVAKTVTFTYT
+548 NQEVATSVKFTYT
-561 KNGKKVTRELTNA
+561 KDGKKVTRELTNA

-588 YVKNPRL
+588 YVKDQRL

-626 IDDAIAEKGATLNKD
+626 IDDAITEKGATLNKD
-641 NDLAKQYIKFIEN
+641 NELAKQYIKFIEN
-654 LKQNYG
+654 LKQN

>member
-1 MNKKILAGV
+1 MNKNILAGV

-19 NSFAANETKKIDTL
+19 NSFAANETQKIDAIKK
-33 EDFGLKLDSKL
+33 FGLKIDQSI
-44 DKTKLADEIKLEN
+44 DKSNLKDEIKLQN
-57 GVTLKFDKDGKLVLL
+57 GITLKFDKDGKLIGINALSSTEKLL
-72 DGLSAKADILKAK
+72 SGK

-106 IPKEYKLVD
+106 ISKEYKLVD

-242 DKFKSNANTQSTKP
+242 DKLKTNENAQSTKP

-297 SATVLSKKYNAPILL
+297 SATVLSKKFNAPILL

-419 TKQALKNSKIKKCY
+419 TKQALKDSKIKKCY
-433 IVGGENSVSKS
+433 IVGGENSISKS

-492 IDPIAAK
+492 INPIAAK

-548 NQEVAKTVTFTYT
+548 NPNVATSVQFTYT
-561 KNGKKVTRELTNA
+561 KDGKKVTRKLTNA

-579 AKLMNEHDK
+579 GKLMNEHDK
-588 YVKNPRL
+588 YVKDQRL
-595 KSIFDNYFTLVGA
+595 KSIFNNYFTLVGA

-626 IDDAIAEKGATLNKD
+626 IDDAITEKGATLNKD
-641 NDLAKQYIKFIEN
+641 NELAKQYIKFIEN
-654 LKQNYG
+654 LKQN

>member
-1 MNKKILAGV
+1 MNKKIIAG
-10 LLTSLLIGT
+10 LMITATFLSTTSLA
-19 NSFAANETKKIDTL
+19 SNESKKLETLKNFDLKID
-33 EDFGLKLDSKL
+33 EQIDKNNLK
-44 DKTKLADEIKLEN
+44 DEIVLQN
-57 GVTLKFDKDGKLVLL
+57 GVRLKFDEKGNLIEYDALNNT
-72 DGLSAKADILKAK
+72 AKIRTRSVD
-85 SDEKFEDYKNK
+85 DKFEDYLNSTISKLQK
-96 TLDMLKKEGY
+96 DGY

-151 NELKTFNKIE
+151 NELKTFNKIGD
-161 KFEVTKAPT
+161 FEVTKKPT
-170 AKLEDAKKVAIEK
+170 IKIEDAKKVAIEK

-207 PTKFTQNKGL
+207 PIKFTQNKGL

-242 DKFKSNANTQSTKP
+242 DKLKSNADTQSAKQ
-256 YVVSRIYGKDRI
+256 YVVSRINGKNRI
-268 DTSIQ
+268 DTSIE
-273 IAKSYIKTSE
+273 IAKTYIKSTE

-297 SATVLSKKYNAPILL
+297 SATVLSNKFNAPILL
-312 TDAKK
+312 TDAKTA
-317 SDKSLIQEIKR
+317 DKSLIQEIKR
-328 LQTKYFVKIGGE
+328 LQTKYFIKIGGE
-340 KSISNEV
+340 NSISNKV
-347 AKQLLPEKSKV
+347 ATELLPEGSKV
-358 RSFKGADRYATNAEI
+358 KSYKGADRYATNAEI

-395 SIGAYATKN
+395 SIGAFATKN
-404 GYPIVLVQKDKINDV
+404 GYPIVLVQKDKIDDV
-419 TKQALKNSKIKKCY
+419 TKQALKDSKIKKCY

-474 DAEGAY
+474 DAQGAY

-492 IDPIAAK
+492 INPIAAK

-509 DKLPQKTLE
+509 DKLPQKTQE
-518 YLEKSKII
+518 YLENSKIVQI
-526 QVAIIGGEKT
+526 AIIGGEKT
-536 VSKQIQQELAKN
+536 VSEQIQQELSKN
-548 NQEVAKTVTFTYT
+548 NQDVATSVEFTYT
-561 KNGKKVTRELTNA
+561 KEGKKVTRELTSS
-574 EANEL
+574 EKNEL
-579 AKLMNEHDK
+579 AKLMNENKK
-588 YVKNPRL
+588 YVTDQRL

-608 NGRTKVAV
+608 NGKTKVAV

-626 IDDAIAEKGATLNKD
+626 IDDAILEKGATLNKD
-641 NDLAKQYIKFIEN
+641 NELAKQYIKFIEN
-654 LKQNYG
+654 LQ

>member
-44 DKTKLADEIKLEN
+44 DKTNLADEIKLEN

-115 KQDILDNGYK
+115 KQNILDNGYK

-151 NELKTFNKIE
+151 NEFKTFNKIE
-161 KFEVTKAPT
+161 DFEVTKAPT

-183 LKGIKDF
+183 LKSIKDF
-190 DETKIKSE
+190 DETKVKSE
-198 TTVVDIDKL
+198 TSVINIDNL
-207 PTKFTQNKGL
+207 STKFTKNKGL
-217 KVSYVFEYEGTKV
+217 VVAYVFEYEDTKV

-242 DKFKSNANTQSTKP
+242 DKLKSNGNTQSTKP
-256 YVVSRIYGKDRI
+256 YVVSRINGKNRI

-273 IAKSYIKTSE
+273 IAKSYIKSSE

-312 TDAKK
+312 TDAIKA
-317 SDKSLIQEIKR
+317 DKSLIQEIKR

-404 GYPIVLVQKDKINDV
+404 GYPIVLVQKNKINDV

-492 IDPIAAK
+492 INPIAAK

-561 KNGKKVTRELTNA
+561 KDGKKVTRELTNS
-574 EANEL
+574 EANQL

-588 YVKNPRL
+588 YVKDQRL

-616 SVNIEKDEVV
+616 SVNIEKDEVE
-626 IDDAIAEKGATLNKD
+626 IDDAITEKGAILNKD
-641 NDLAKQYIKFIEN
+641 NGLAKQYIKFIEN
-654 LKQNYG
+654 LKQN

>member
-44 DKTKLADEIKLEN
+44 DKTNLADEIKLEN
-57 GVTLKFDKDGKLVLL
+57 GVTLKFDKDGKLIGINALSSTEKLL
-72 DGLSAKADILKAK
+72 SGK

-115 KQDILDNGYK
+115 EQDILDNGYK

-170 AKLEDAKKVAIEK
+170 AKLADAKKVAIEK
-183 LKGIKDF
+183 LKSIKDF
-190 DETKIKSE
+190 DETKVKSE
-198 TTVVDIDKL
+198 TSVINIDNL
-207 PTKFTQNKGL
+207 PTKFTKNKGL
-217 KVSYVFEYEGTKV
+217 VVAYVFEYEGTKV

-242 DKFKSNANTQSTKP
+242 DKLKSNGNTKSTKP

-312 TDAKK
+312 TDSKVA
-317 SDKSLIQEIKR
+317 DKSLIQEIKR

-404 GYPIVLVQKDKINDV
+404 GYPIVLVQKNKINDV
-419 TKQALKNSKIKKCY
+419 TKQALKDSKIKKCY

-492 IDPIAAK
+492 INPIAAK

-548 NQEVAKTVTFTYT
+548 NQEVATTVTFTYT
-561 KNGKKVTRELTNA
+561 KDGKKVTRELTNA

-588 YVKNPRL
+588 YVKDQRL

-626 IDDAIAEKGATLNKD
+626 IDDAITEKGATLNKD
-641 NDLAKQYIKFIEN
+641 NELAKQYIKFIEN
-654 LKQNYG
+654 LKQN

>member
-1 MNKKILAGV
+1 MNKKIIVGLMITATF
-10 LLTSLLIGT
+10 LSTTSLA
-19 NSFAANETKKIDTL
+19 SNESKKLETLKNFDLKID
-33 EDFGLKLDSKL
+33 EQIDKNNLK
-44 DKTKLADEIKLEN
+44 DEIVLQN
-57 GVTLKFDKDGKLVLL
+57 GVRLKFDEKGNLIEYDALNNTAKIRTRSVDANFGDYLNSTIAKLQKD
-72 DGLSAKADILKAK
+72 
-85 SDEKFEDYKNK
+85 
-96 TLDMLKKEGY
+96 GY
-106 IPKEYKLVD
+106 IPKKYKLVD

-137 NPYNIITVS
+137 NPYNIIIVS

-183 LKGIKDF
+183 LKSIKDF
-190 DETKIKSE
+190 DETKVKSE
-198 TTVVDIDKL
+198 TSVINIDNL
-207 PTKFTQNKGL
+207 STKFTKNKGL
-217 KVSYVFEYEGTKV
+217 VVAYVFEYEDTKV

-235 TKELLGA
+235 TKELLGE
-242 DKFKSNANTQSTKP
+242 DKLKSDDNTQSTKQ

-273 IAKSYIKTSE
+273 IAKSYIKSSE

-297 SATVLSKKYNAPILL
+297 SATVLSKKFNAPILL

-404 GYPIVLVQKDKINDV
+404 GYPIVLVQKNKINDV
-419 TKQALKNSKIKKCY
+419 TKQALKDSKIKKCY

-452 IERIAGN
+452 IERISGN

-492 IDPIAAK
+492 INPIAAK

-548 NQEVAKTVTFTYT
+548 NQEVATTVTFTYT
-561 KNGKKVTRELTNA
+561 KDGKKVTRELNSS
-574 EANEL
+574 EKREL
-579 AKLMNEHDK
+579 AKLMNENKK
-588 YVKNPRL
+588 YVTDQRL

-626 IDDAIAEKGATLNKD
+626 IDDAINEKGATLNKD
-641 NDLAKQYIKFIEN
+641 NELAKQYIKFIKN
-654 LKQNYG
+654 LKQK

>member
-1 MNKKILAGV
+1 MNKKIIVGLMITATF
-10 LLTSLLIGT
+10 LSTTSLA
-19 NSFAANETKKIDTL
+19 SNESKKLETLKNFDLKID
-33 EDFGLKLDSKL
+33 EQIDKNNLK
-44 DKTKLADEIKLEN
+44 DEIVLQN
-57 GVTLKFDKDGKLVLL
+57 GVRLKFDEKGNLIEYDALNNTAKIRTRSVDANFGDYLNSTISKLQ
-72 DGLSAKADILKAK
+72 
-85 SDEKFEDYKNK
+85 
-96 TLDMLKKEGY
+96 KEGY

-137 NPYNIITVS
+137 NPYNIIIVS

-183 LKGIKDF
+183 LKSIKDF
-190 DETKIKSE
+190 DETKVKSE
-198 TTVVDIDKL
+198 TSVINIDNL
-207 PTKFTQNKGL
+207 STKFTKNKGL
-217 KVSYVFEYEGTKV
+217 VVAYVFEYEDTKV

-235 TKELLGA
+235 TKELLGE
-242 DKFKSNANTQSTKP
+242 DKLKSNDNTQSTKQ

-273 IAKSYIKTSE
+273 IAKSYIKSSE

-297 SATVLSKKYNAPILL
+297 SATVLSKKFNAPILL
-312 TDAKK
+312 TDAKTA
-317 SDKSLIQEIKR
+317 DKGLIQEIKR

-347 AKQLLPEKSKV
+347 ATQLLPEGSKV
-358 RSFKGADRYATNAEI
+358 KSYKGADRYATNAEI

-404 GYPIVLVQKDKINDV
+404 GYPIVLVQKNKINDV
-419 TKQALKNSKIKKCY
+419 TKQALKNTKIKKCY

-492 IDPIAAK
+492 INPIAAK

-536 VSKQIQQELAKN
+536 VSKQIQQELAKSN
-548 NQEVAKTVTFTYT
+548 PNVQTSVQFTYT
-561 KNGKKVTRELTNA
+561 KDGKKVTRELTNV

-579 AKLMNEHDK
+579 KKLMNEHEK
-588 YVKNPRL
+588 YVTGERL
-595 KSIFDNYFTLVGA
+595 KSIFDNYFTLIGA
-608 NGRTKVAV
+608 NGKTKVAV

-626 IDDAIAEKGATLNKD
+626 IDDAITEKGATLNKD

-654 LKQNYG
+654 LQQN

>member
-1 MNKKILAGV
+1 MNKKIVAALTLSA
-10 LLTSLLIGT
+10 LLLST
-19 NSFAANETKKIDTL
+19 NSFAANETQKLDAIKKLGLKIDQSI
-33 EDFGLKLDSKL
+33 DKSNLK
-44 DKTKLADEIKLEN
+44 DEIKLQN
-57 GVTLKFDKDGKLVLL
+57 GITLKFDKEGKLIGINALSSTEKLL
-72 DGLSAKADILKAK
+72 SGK
-85 SDEKFEDYKNK
+85 SNDKFEDYLNSTISKLQK
-96 TLDMLKKEGY
+96 DGY

-115 KQDILDNGYK
+115 RQDILDNGYK

-161 KFEVTKAPT
+161 EFEVTKAPT
-170 AKLEDAKKVAIEK
+170 IKIEDAKKVAIEK
-183 LKGIKDF
+183 LKGIKGF

-217 KVSYVFEYEGTKV
+217 AVSYVFEYEGTKV

-235 TKELLGA
+235 TKKLLGA
-242 DKFKSNANTQSTKP
+242 DKLKTDDSTQSTKP

-312 TDAKK
+312 TDAIKA
-317 SDKSLIQEIKR
+317 DKSLIQEIKR

-347 AKQLLPEKSKV
+347 ATQLLPKESKV
-358 RSFKGADRYATNAEI
+358 KSYKGADRYATNAEI

-404 GYPIVLVQKDKINDV
+404 GYPIVLVQKNKINDV
-419 TKQALKNSKIKKCY
+419 TKQALKDSKIKKCY

-474 DAEGAY
+474 DAQGAY

-492 IDPIAAK
+492 INPIAAR

-509 DKLPQKTLE
+509 DKLPQKTQQ
-518 YLEKSKII
+518 YLENSKIV

-536 VSKQIQQELAKN
+536 VSKQIQLELAKTN
-548 NQEVAKTVTFTYT
+548 PNVATSVKFTYT
-561 KNGKKVTRELTNA
+561 KDGKKVTRELTNT

-579 AKLMNEHDK
+579 AKLTNEHEK
-588 YVKNPRL
+588 YVTGERL
-595 KSIFDNYFTLVGA
+595 KSIFDNYFTLVSA

-626 IDDAIAEKGATLNKD
+626 IDDAILEKGATLNKD
-641 NDLAKQYIKFIEN
+641 NELAKQYIKFIEN
-654 LKQNYG
+654 LQQN

>member
-44 DKTKLADEIKLEN
+44 DKTNLADEIKLEN

-125 VVFEKENSFNVK
+125 VVFEKENPYNVK

-151 NELKTFNKIE
+151 NELKTFNKIGD
-161 KFEVTKAPT
+161 FEVTKAPT
-170 AKLEDAKKVAIEK
+170 VKLEDAKKVAIEK
-183 LKGIKDF
+183 LKSIKDF
-190 DETKIKSE
+190 DETKVKSE
-198 TTVVDIDKL
+198 TSVINIDNL
-207 PTKFTQNKGL
+207 PTKFTKNKGL
-217 KVSYVFEYEGTKV
+217 VVAYVFEYEGTKV

-242 DKFKSNANTQSTKP
+242 DKLKSNANTQSTKP

-297 SATVLSKKYNAPILL
+297 SATVLSKKFNAPILL

-404 GYPIVLVQKDKINDV
+404 GYPIVLVQKNKINDV
-419 TKQALKNSKIKKCY
+419 TKQALKDSKIKKCY

-474 DAEGAY
+474 DAEGTY

-492 IDPIAAK
+492 INPIAAK

-548 NQEVAKTVTFTYT
+548 NQEVATTVTFTYT
-561 KNGKKVTRELTNA
+561 KDGKKVTRELTNA

-579 AKLMNEHDK
+579 AKLMKEHDK
-588 YVKNPRL
+588 YVKDQRL
-595 KSIFDNYFTLVGA
+595 KSIFENYFTLVGA

-616 SVNIEKDEVV
+616 SVNIEKM
-626 IDDAIAEKGATLNKD
+626 KS
-641 NDLAKQYIKFIEN
+641 
-654 LKQNYG
+654 

>member
-44 DKTKLADEIKLEN
+44 DKTNLADEIKLEN
-57 GVTLKFDKDGKLVLL
+57 GVTLKFDKDGKLIGINALSSTEKLL
-72 DGLSAKADILKAK
+72 SGK

-125 VVFEKENSFNVK
+125 VVFEKENSYNIK

-170 AKLEDAKKVAIEK
+170 AKLADAKKVAIEK
-183 LKGIKDF
+183 LKSIKDF

-198 TTVVDIDKL
+198 TSVINIDNL
-207 PTKFTQNKGL
+207 PTKFTKNKGL
-217 KVSYVFEYEGTKV
+217 VVAYVFEYEDTKV

-242 DKFKSNANTQSTKP
+242 DKLKTNENTQSTKP

-297 SATVLSKKYNAPILL
+297 SATVLSKKFNAPILL
-312 TDAKK
+312 TDANTA
-317 SDKSLIQEIKR
+317 DKGLIQEIKR

-404 GYPIVLVQKDKINDV
+404 GYPIVLVQKNKINDV
-419 TKQALKNSKIKKCY
+419 TKQALKDSKIKKCY
-433 IVGGENSVSKS
+433 IVGGENSISKS

-492 IDPIAAK
+492 INPIAAK

-548 NQEVAKTVTFTYT
+548 NQEVATTVTFTYT
-561 KNGKKVTRELTNA
+561 KDGKKVTRELTNA

-588 YVKNPRL
+588 YVKDQRL
-595 KSIFDNYFTLVGA
+595 KSIFNNYFTLVGA

-626 IDDAIAEKGATLNKD
+626 IDDAINEKGATLNKD
-641 NDLAKQYIKFIEN
+641 NELAKQYIKFIKN
-654 LKQNYG
+654 LKQN

>member
-1 MNKKILAGV
+1 MNKKIIAG
-10 LLTSLLIGT
+10 LMITATFLSTTSLA
-19 NSFAANETKKIDTL
+19 SNESKKLETLKNFDLKID
-33 EDFGLKLDSKL
+33 EQI
-44 DKTKLADEIKLEN
+44 DKTNLKDEIVLQN
-57 GVTLKFDKDGKLVLL
+57 GVRLKFDEKGNLIEYDALNNT
-72 DGLSAKADILKAK
+72 AKIRTRSVDA
-85 SDEKFEDYKNK
+85 KFEDYLNSTISKLQK
-96 TLDMLKKEGY
+96 DGY

-125 VVFEKENSFNVK
+125 VVFEKENSYNIK
-137 NPYNIITVS
+137 NPYNIITIS

-151 NELKTFNKIE
+151 NELKTFNKIGG
-161 KFEVTKAPT
+161 FEVTKKPT
-170 AKLEDAKKVAIEK
+170 VKIEDAKKVAIEK

-190 DETKIKSE
+190 DETKVKSE

-242 DKFKSNANTQSTKP
+242 DKLKSNDDTQSKKQ

-312 TDAKK
+312 TDAIKA
-317 SDKSLIQEIKR
+317 DKSLIQEIKR
-328 LQTKYFVKIGGE
+328 LQTKNFIKIGGE
-340 KSISNEV
+340 NSISNKV
-347 AKQLLPEKSKV
+347 ATELLPEGSKV

-395 SIGAYATKN
+395 SIGAFATKN

-433 IVGGENSVSKS
+433 IVGGEKSVSKS
-444 LEKELPQV
+444 LEKDLPQV
-452 IERIAGN
+452 TERIAGN

-474 DAEGAY
+474 DAQGAF

-492 IDPIAAK
+492 INPIAAK

-509 DKLPQKTLE
+509 DKLPQKTQE
-518 YLEKSKII
+518 YLDNSKII

-536 VSKQIQQELAKN
+536 VSKQIQQELAKTN
-548 NQEVAKTVTFTYT
+548 PNVATSVKFTYT
-561 KNGKKVTRELTNA
+561 KDGKKVTRELTNA

-579 AKLMNEHDK
+579 AKLMNENKKH
-588 YVKNPRL
+588 VTGERL

-608 NGRTKVAV
+608 NGKTKVAV

-626 IDDAIAEKGATLNKD
+626 IDDAILKKGATLNKD

-654 LKQNYG
+654 LQQN

>member
-1 MNKKILAGV
+1 MNKKLVAALTLSA
-10 LLTSLLIGT
+10 LLLST
-19 NSFAANETKKIDTL
+19 NSFAANETQKLDAIKKLGLKIDQSI
-33 EDFGLKLDSKL
+33 DKSNLK
-44 DKTKLADEIKLEN
+44 DEIKLQN
-57 GVTLKFDKDGKLVLL
+57 GITLKFDKEGKLIGIDALSSTEKLL
-72 DGLSAKADILKAK
+72 SGK
-85 SDEKFEDYKNK
+85 SDDKFEDYLNSTISKLQK
-96 TLDMLKKEGY
+96 DGY

-125 VVFEKENSFNVK
+125 VVFEKENQYIVK

-151 NELKTFNKIE
+151 NELKTFNKIGD
-161 KFEVTKAPT
+161 FEVTKKPT
-170 AKLEDAKKVAIEK
+170 IKIEDAKKVAIEK
-183 LKGIKDF
+183 LKGIKGF
-190 DETKIKSE
+190 DETKVKSE

-217 KVSYVFEYEGTKV
+217 KVSYVLEYEGTKV

-242 DKFKSNANTQSTKP
+242 DKLKSNADTQSKKQ
-256 YVVSRIYGKDRI
+256 YLVSRIYGKDRI

-312 TDAKK
+312 TDAIKA
-317 SDKSLIQEIKR
+317 DKSLIQEIKR

-358 RSFKGADRYATNAEI
+358 KSYKGADRYATNAEI
-373 IKEFKDAD
+373 IKEFKNAD

-395 SIGAYATKN
+395 SIGAFATKN

-419 TKQALKNSKIKKCY
+419 TKQALKNTKIKKCY

-474 DAEGAY
+474 DAQGAY

-492 IDPIAAK
+492 INPIAAR
-499 FDVPLILTPK
+499 FNVPLILTPK
-509 DKLPQKTLE
+509 DKLPQKTQE
-518 YLEKSKII
+518 YLDNSKIVQI
-526 QVAIIGGEKT
+526 AIIGGEKT
-536 VSKQIQQELAKN
+536 VSKQIQQELAKTN
-548 NQEVAKTVTFTYT
+548 PNVATSVQFTYT
-561 KNGKKVTRELTNA
+561 KDAKKVTRELTNA

-579 AKLMNEHDK
+579 AKLMNEHEK
-588 YVKNPRL
+588 YVTGERL

-608 NGRTKVAV
+608 NGKTKVAV
-616 SVNIEKDEVV
+616 SVNIGKDEVV
-626 IDDAIAEKGATLNKD
+626 IDDAITEKGATLSKD
-641 NDLAKQYIKFIEN
+641 NELAKQYIKFIEN
-654 LKQNYG
+654 LQQK